1 MPEPVPLSKV
11 KDLLVEEAARRTLP
25 REAGLAHQHAELFAR
40 LSSEQTAKLL
50 AELRTLP
57 FVDATVAVKI
67 ADVLPSTRRRSAS
80 SSRRSGSRSTKRR
93 SPGSSRSW
101 HSTDERGGSGV
112 ENYAIILDYLPN
124 GRQTERGFHRE
135 PLALAIGEDE
145 LKLFELVPRPRANL
159 TPGMRVPLV
168 PVGTTPSPIDHVRR
182 RVGYDEITVA
192 ARTELAGALESIV
205 KRNSVRYLRFFNDA
219 PAVSRRFH
227 LLELLPGIGKKTM
240 QQIVDE
246 RKSAPFAS
254 FEEIESRVHLKNPER
269 LIVGRIEQELSG
281 VEDKYRLFVAP

>member
-1 MPEPVPLSKV
+1 
-11 KDLLVEEAARRTLP
+11 
-25 REAGLAHQHAELFAR
+25 
-40 LSSEQTAKLL
+40 
-50 AELRTLP
+50 
-57 FVDATVAVKI
+57 
-67 ADVLPSTRRRSAS
+67 
-80 SSRRSGSRSTKRR
+80 
-93 SPGSSRSW
+93 
-101 HSTDERGGSGV
+101 V

-145 LKLFELVPRPRANL
+145 LKLFELVPRPAMTL
-159 TPGMRVPLV
+159 TAGTRVPLV
-168 PVGTTPSPIDHVRR
+168 PPPGTPSPIDHVRR
-182 RVGYDEITVA
+182 RIGYDELTVA
-192 ARTELAGALESIV
+192 GRTELGPALEAIV
-205 KRNSVRYLRFFNDA
+205 KRHSERYLRFFNEA

-254 FEEIESRVHLKNPER
+254 FPDIETRVHLKNPER

>member
-1 MPEPVPLSKV
+1 MEN
-11 KDLLVEEAARRTLP
+11 
-25 REAGLAHQHAELFAR
+25 FAR
-40 LSSEQTAKLL
+40 
-50 AELRTLP
+50 
-57 FVDATVAVKI
+57 
-67 ADVLPSTRRRSAS
+67 
-80 SSRRSGSRSTKRR
+80 
-93 SPGSSRSW
+93 
-101 HSTDERGGSGV
+101 
-112 ENYAIILDYLPN
+112 ILDYLPN

-135 PLALAIGEDE
+135 PLALALGEDE
-145 LKLFELVPRPRANL
+145 LKLLELVPRPGAVLAAGQRI
-159 TPGMRVPLV
+159 PLL
-168 PVGTTPSPIDHVRR
+168 PVGPTPPPIDHVRR
-182 RVGYDEITVA
+182 RLSYDELTVA
-192 ARTELAGALESIV
+192 ARTELTNALEAV
-205 KRNSVRYLRFFNDA
+205 VRENPARYLRVFNEA